1 MEDDDSDA
9 YMEIDGDD
17 VVIEEVETEDLLE
30 DEISQF
36 RMITP
41 NESTVTCD
49 PNLTRSSVIASTSS
63 YIDAEDPILP
73 EHEEILIKKLI
84 NGEIAFSDYNAQIG
98 NILDDVI
105 IDEPDEIVEESNSEP
120 VKSTSTDSNN
130 DFTNELFQS
139 RRDAFRGNLTGR
151 SMNKETGKFTRRRC
165 MLPTALQG
173 LMGEANLCYARGQTE
188 LAEKLCFEII
198 RQVPLNHEPFLTL
211 AQIHENNSEKYMQFS
226 LIAAHLN
233 PSDMEQWIRIAQ
245 LAMEQGVYCSVDC
258 ADFTA
263 QIIQFFFYRQCETGH
278 QLLCQSK

>member
-1 MEDDDSDA
+1 MQDDDSDV
-9 YMEIDGDD
+9 YMDMSGDN

-30 DEISQF
+30 NEISQF
-36 RMITP
+36 RIITP
-41 NESTVTCD
+41 DESINCD

-63 YIDAEDPILP
+63 YSDADIILP

-105 IDEPDEIVEESNSEP
+105 IDEPDENIEDIDPEP
-120 VKSTSTDSNN
+120 VRNANANS
-130 DFTNELFQS
+130 DFTDELFQS

-151 SMNKETGKFTRRRC
+151 SMNKDGKLTRRRC

-173 LMGEANLCYARGQTE
+173 LMGEANLCYARRQYD

-211 AQIHENNSEKYMQFS
+211 AQIHENDPEKYMQFS

-233 PSDMEQWIRIAQ
+233 PSDMDQWIRIAQ
-245 LAMEQGVYCSVDC
+245 LSMEQGNDC
-258 ADFTA
+258 EAGPVRDTMIDFDCFL
-263 QIIQFFFYRQCETGH
+263 FFFVS
-278 QLLCQSK
+278 L

>member
-1 MEDDDSDA
+1 MEDDDSEV
-9 YMEIDGDD
+9 YMDINSDN

-30 DEISQF
+30 NEISQF
-36 RMITP
+36 RIITP
-41 NESTVTCD
+41 DEGTTCD

-63 YIDAEDPILP
+63 YTDAELILP

-98 NILDDVI
+98 NILDDDVI
-105 IDEPDEIVEESNSEP
+105 IDEPDEITEETDPEP
-120 VKSTSTDSNN
+120 VKTSNANN

-151 SMNKETGKFTRRRC
+151 SMNKDGKFTRRRC

-173 LMGEANLCYARGQTE
+173 LMGEANLCYARSQFD

-211 AQIHENNSEKYMQFS
+211 AQIHENDQEKYMQFS

-233 PSDMEQWIRIAQ
+233 PSDMDQWIRIAQ
-245 LAMEQGVYCSVDC
+245 LALEQGKFVEQKPHTSEC
-258 ADFTA
+258 F
-263 QIIQFFFYRQCETGH
+263 R
-278 QLLCQSK
+278 

>member
-1 MEDDDSDA
+1 MEDDDSDDF
-9 YMEIDGDD
+9 YMNGDD

-30 DEISQF
+30 NEISQF

-41 NESTVTCD
+41 DESTTCN

-63 YIDAEDPILP
+63 YTDAEPILP

-98 NILDDVI
+98 NILDDNII
-105 IDEPDEIVEESNSEP
+105 IDEPDEIIEESDPEP
-120 VKSTSTDSNN
+120 VKSNTNSDN

-151 SMNKETGKFTRRRC
+151 SVNKEGKFTRRRC
-165 MLPTALQG
+165 MLPPALQG

-188 LAEKLCFEII
+188 LAEKLCLEII

-211 AQIHENNSEKYMQFS
+211 AQIHENNTEKYMQFS

-233 PSDMEQWIRIAQ
+233 PSDMDQWIRIAQ
-245 LAMEQGVYCSVDC
+245 LAMEQG
-258 ADFTA
+258 
-263 QIIQFFFYRQCETGH
+263 
-278 QLLCQSK
+278 K

>member
-1 MEDDDSDA
+1 MEDDDSEV
-9 YMEIDGDD
+9 YMDINSDN

-30 DEISQF
+30 NEISQF
-36 RMITP
+36 RIITP
-41 NESTVTCD
+41 DEGD

-63 YIDAEDPILP
+63 YTDAELILP

-98 NILDDVI
+98 NILDDDVI
-105 IDEPDEIVEESNSEP
+105 IDEPDEITEETDPEP
-120 VKSTSTDSNN
+120 VKRSNSNN

-151 SMNKETGKFTRRRC
+151 SMNKDGKFTRRRC

-173 LMGEANLCYARGQTE
+173 LMGEANLCYARSQYD

-211 AQIHENNSEKYMQFS
+211 AQIHENDQEKYMQFS

-233 PSDMEQWIRIAQ
+233 PSDMDQWIRIAQ
-245 LAMEQGVYCSVDC
+245 LALEQGKFVEQKPHTHTSECV
-258 ADFTA
+258 
-263 QIIQFFFYRQCETGH
+263 R
-278 QLLCQSK
+278 